1 MRPAGR
7 VPEASDKHSL
17 KMYSTK
23 ERTKRQRRKTEKEKK
38 KRGAYNFLQSSK
50 WGPFWQRAAEK
61 PQIGATLELRGGG
74 GGGRAGGGGER
85 VSG

>member
-38 KRGAYNFLQSSK
+38 KRGELITFCRARNGALFGSE
-50 WGPFWQRAAEK
+50 QRRNHR
-61 PQIGATLELRGGG
+61 LVRLWN
-74 GGGRAGGGGER
+74 
-85 VSG
+85 